1 MARMIDQIRASK
13 LPSNMMPFAAKG
25 ALNVSPAENIEILVH
40 LAKHNKVFGDLAR
53 MTLAGWDEK
62 ASLAAASDPQT
73 SREVL
78 DYLISPD
85 NLRPKLLPALLE
97 NPSVR
102 ESELAKFAI
111 SASPESI
118 AMMLRSPRIRAAV
131 WVLDALKPNPY
142 QKKEQSAEIQLLM
155 KGGEVAARG
164 DEPTPEPTAE
174 TIVEPTPAASIP
186 ATPAPLAAPTSTP
199 SPSQPVAPP
208 LKANS
213 TPAPVPAATAAAE
226 GSSPVAERGTTTSEE
241 DEAVAAYFFHHATE
255 IAADEGKPFQAIGGI
270 VELLGSDYFPVSPA
284 EEIVSEPEPEPEPAP
299 APEPVAADKP
309 AELPKA
315 IVPKKPPDAAKRV
328 NTVQKINAL
337 DVKGRIQ
344 LALKGSK
351 EERSILVRD
360 GTKVVALAVLEAP
373 KLSDGEVEK
382 FASQKNVLEAVL
394 RQIPLKRRFMKNYK
408 VVRNLVSNPRTPLDL
423 GLGLMK
429 NLLSQDLKNIANNK
443 EISETIR
450 KLAMKM
456 FQQKEEQANKK

>member
-25 ALNVSPAENIEILVH
+25 ALNVSPAENIEILVY
-40 LAKHNKVFGDLAR
+40 LARHNKVFGDLAR

-62 ASLAAASDPQT
+62 ASLQVASDPQT
-73 SREVL
+73 PREVL

-102 ESELAKFAI
+102 ESELAKFAL

-142 QKKEQSAEIQLLM
+142 LKKEQSAEIQLLM

-174 TIVEPTPAASIP
+174 MIVEPAPAASIQ
-186 ATPAPLAAPTSTP
+186 ATPAPVVAPTPPPTP
-199 SPSQPVAPP
+199 SHQAVPP
-208 LKANS
+208 IEAAA
-213 TPAPVPAATAAAE
+213 TPAPAVNAAPE
-226 GSSPVAERGTTTSEE
+226 VSSPTAESGATTSEE
-241 DEAVAAYFFHHATE
+241 DEAISAYFFHHATE

-284 EEIVSEPEPEPEPAP
+284 EETVSEPEPEPASASDPAP
-299 APEPVAADKP
+299 ADQAT
-309 AELPKA
+309 ELAKA
-315 IVPKKPPDAAKRV
+315 VLSKKPPPDATKRV

-344 LALKGSK
+344 LALKGNK

-408 VVRNLVSNPRTPLDL
+408 VVRNLVANPRTPLDM